1 MFNNK
6 KILILGLA
14 RSGYEVAKFLKT
26 KNCEIIITD
35 LKEDLEKIKELELL
49 GIKCIITDKQEEL
62 LDETFDYV
70 VKNPGVPI
78 DAPLIKKARILNIPV
93 VNEVEVAHS
102 YLPKDV
108 KVIGITGSNG
118 KTTTTTIIYE
128 ILKKA
133 GLRVHLG
140 GNIGIPACKLIE
152 NIKEGDYLVIELS
165 SHQLHD
171 FNNFKTDISVLTNLT
186 ETHLEHFYTYA
197 AYIKAKKKVFDN
209 HTEKDLAI
217 INLNNQ
223 ESLNLTSNIK
233 SSKLFFSSKEE
244 KGDCY
249 IKNNKIYYQ
258 EEMIIRVPD
267 IRIKGIH
274 NYENIMAAI
283 LVVKEF
289 NISNEIINEV
299 LKEFPGVEHRI
310 EFVKS
315 LSNRHIYNDSKST
328 NILATQIAL
337 SSFDT
342 PTILLLGGVDRNQ
355 AFEELIPYLN
365 NTKKIISYGEMKQ
378 SVKVFADK
386 HHIPCDIEETLELS
400 VYNAYESSEENDVI
414 LLSPAA
420 ASWDQFKDYEERG
433 KEFKKIVHT
442 LK

>member
-1 MFNNK
+1 MFDNK

-14 RSGYEVAKFLKT
+14 RSGYEAAKFLKT
-26 KNCEIIITD
+26 KNAEIIITD
-35 LKEDLEKIKELELL
+35 LKEDTEKIKELELL
-49 GIKCIITDKQEEL
+49 GIKCIITDKQEEI
-62 LDETFDYV
+62 LDETFDCV

-78 DAPLIKKARILNIPV
+78 DAPLIKKAERINIPV
-93 VNEVEVAHS
+93 VNEVEVAHT

-133 GLRVHLG
+133 GLKVHLG

-171 FNNFKTDISVLTNLT
+171 FKNFKTDISVLTNLT
-186 ETHLEHFYTYA
+186 ETHLEHFYTYD
-197 AYIKAKKKVFDN
+197 AYIKAKKKIFNN
-209 HTEKDLAI
+209 HTNTDLTI

-223 ESLNLTSNIK
+223 ESLNLTSFIK

-249 IKNNKIYYQ
+249 IKNNKIYYK
-258 EEMIIRVPD
+258 EEIILSLSD
-267 IRIKGIH
+267 IKIKGIH

-283 LVVKEF
+283 LAVKEF
-289 NISNEIINEV
+289 NISTEIINEV

-310 EFVKS
+310 EYVKS
-315 LSNRHIYNDSKST
+315 LNNRHVYNDSKST
-328 NILATQIAL
+328 NILATQTAL
-337 SSFDT
+337 LSFDA

-355 AFEELIPYLN
+355 DFEELLPYLK
-365 NTKKIISYGEMKQ
+365 NTKKIIAYGDAKNK
-378 SVKVFADK
+378 VKIFAAK
-386 HHIPCDIEETLELS
+386 HYIPCEIEETLELS